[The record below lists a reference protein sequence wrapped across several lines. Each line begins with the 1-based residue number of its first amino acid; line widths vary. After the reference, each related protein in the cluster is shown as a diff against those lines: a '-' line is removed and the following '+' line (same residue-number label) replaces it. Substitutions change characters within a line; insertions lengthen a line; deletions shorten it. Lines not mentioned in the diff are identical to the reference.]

1 MATPDNSITIC
12 AIIVIVI
19 FVEILIY
26 LSKTMKFLR
35 STSFITTALI
45 AGIVGCSA
53 VAFSVKVAAG
63 IAALFLAIVLVVYW
77 VRQAILYFIKS

>member
-1 MATPDNSITIC
+1 
-12 AIIVIVI
+12 
-19 FVEILIY
+19 
-26 LSKTMKFLR
+26 MKFLR

-77 VRQAILYFIKS
+77 MRQAILFFTKS